1 MHKLWRAVSMV
12 AFACFLLG
20 ILGIGV
26 GFFTGSSPTAIQAH
40 GHLAQYWERLSLNWD
55 ILRQDLEQLS
65 LKLGSL
71 WQSLSA
77 SLGL

>member
-40 GHLAQYWERLSLNWD
+40 GTSCGRTWS
-55 ILRQDLEQLS
+55 S
-65 LKLGSL
+65 
-71 WQSLSA
+71 
-77 SLGL
+77 